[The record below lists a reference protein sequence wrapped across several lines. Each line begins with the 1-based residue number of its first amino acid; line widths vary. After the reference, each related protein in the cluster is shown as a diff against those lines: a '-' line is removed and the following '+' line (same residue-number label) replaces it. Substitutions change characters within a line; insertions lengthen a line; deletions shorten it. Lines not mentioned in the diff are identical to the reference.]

1 MTKIFRW
8 AGIVLFALGV
18 IGLIVCGVFLAGYA
32 AQRSERLHALERDSR
47 IVSTSAG
54 DIEVVTAGP
63 EDAPAVLVLHGT
75 PGGYDQ
81 ALAIGKAFA
90 TDDHLIVA
98 PSRPGYLRTPF
109 VNGFLFAE
117 QADAMVALLDSL
129 KIPDAAVVGYG
140 AGAVV
145 AAEMAIRHPGRIR
158 GLVLISPPT
167 VPLPSVA
174 SGMFSGI
181 NFLGARV
188 MSDVGGDLG
197 AFLFLRGWENDPVKT
212 TADVLARDVRAND
225 LTAAAEFIVNDP
237 EQRDLMH
244 AILKSIYPLSPR
256 ETGARNDLAHLRH
269 PQPVDFASI
278 NCPVLVL
285 SGADDYAIEVVK
297 PALILESA
305 PDATSEVVAGAG
317 SMVWF
322 GPSAPGVKEKIR
334 DFLRNLPPPLPA
346 E

>member
-1 MTKIFRW
+1 
-8 AGIVLFALGV
+8 
-18 IGLIVCGVFLAGYA
+18 
-32 AQRSERLHALERDSR
+32 AQRSERLDALERDSH

-63 EDAPAVLVLHGT
+63 EDAPAVIVLHGT
-75 PGGYDQ
+75 PGGCDQ

-90 TDDHLIVA
+90 TDDHFIVA

-181 NFLGARV
+181 NFLGAKV

-197 AFLFLRGWENDPVKT
+197 AFLLVQGWDKNPLEA
-212 TADVLARDVRAND
+212 TAEVLSLDTNADDVNS
-225 LTAAAEFIVNDP
+225 AAAFIVNDP

-244 AILKSIYPLSPR
+244 AMVKSIYPLSPR
-256 ETGARNDLAHLRH
+256 ETGARNDLLHLRH
-269 PQPVDFASI
+269 PQPIDFASI

-285 SGADDYAIEVVK
+285 SGAKDHAREVVN
-297 PALILESA
+297 PDLILDSV
-305 PDATSEVVAGAG
+305 PDAKSEVVAGAG

-322 GPSAPGVKEKIR
+322 GPSASGVKEKIR
-334 DFLRNLPPPLPA
+334 EFLQNLQPPLPA